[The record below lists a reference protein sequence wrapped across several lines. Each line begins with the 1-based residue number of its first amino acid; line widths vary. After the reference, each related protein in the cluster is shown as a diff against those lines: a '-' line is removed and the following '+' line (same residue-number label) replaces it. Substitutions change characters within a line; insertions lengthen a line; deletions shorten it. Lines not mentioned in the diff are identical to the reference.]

1 MTLNLN
7 CFQGPLEIIET
18 FLGENSR
25 KPEVQDDR
33 YLKYRN
39 RLKYQCKAFLN
50 KYVVIYFFCC
60 VPCLIFCG
68 TGSVITVVFDIRLKN
83 TQLTFSVLKLL

>member
-1 MTLNLN
+1 MKFHARMMLNLN

-39 RLKYQCKAFLN
+39 RLKYQCKTFLN
-50 KYVVIYFFCC
+50 KYVEILVFLLCTM
-60 VPCLIFCG
+60 LIFCG
-68 TGSVITVVFDIRLKN
+68 SVIAYCRF
-83 TQLTFSVLKLL
+83 